1 MTSDPDQ
8 IRRDIEQ
15 TQAELSSDVDALGEK
30 VAPSQVIRRR
40 TNRVIEVFGTAKK
53 KVMGTPS
60 RAGRTV
66 GDQMSGTA
74 DKVSSAASATA
85 STVSDVAASA
95 PQAARER
102 VEGNPLAAGVVT
114 FGLGW
119 LIASLLPPSQPEQR
133 LAAGVRDE
141 LSEYAQPVFEEAKGA
156 AQQVTEEL
164 REPAQKAADSVKAKA
179 QEAAGTVKEETKS
192 AAEEATSGQPE
203 QR

>member
-1 MTSDPDQ
+1 MSENFSDDHSG
-8 IRRDIEQ
+8 
-15 TQAELSSDVDALGEK
+15 QAA
-30 VAPSQVIRRR
+30 
-40 TNRVIEVFGTAKK
+40 T
-53 KVMGTPS
+53 
-60 RAGRTV
+60 
-66 GDQMSGTA
+66 

-85 STVSDVAASA
+85 STVSDLATAT
-95 PQAARER
+95 PQMARQR

-141 LSEYAQPVFEEAKGA
+141 LSEYAQPVFDEAKGA
-156 AQQVTEEL
+156 AQHVTEEL
-164 REPAQKAADSVKAKA
+164 REPAQEAADSVKAKA